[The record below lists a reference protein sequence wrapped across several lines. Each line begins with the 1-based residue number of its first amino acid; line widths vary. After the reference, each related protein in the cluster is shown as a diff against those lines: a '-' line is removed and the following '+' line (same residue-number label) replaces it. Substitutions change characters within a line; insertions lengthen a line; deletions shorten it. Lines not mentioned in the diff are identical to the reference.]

1 MKRVLVTGS
10 KGFVGRNLC
19 AVLRRREDVEL
30 YEYDIDNKPA
40 DLDNALLEVDCIIHL
55 AGVNRP
61 KDPKEFETGNAGS
74 LKEICSKLQEVGR
87 APKIILSSSIQAE
100 LDNPYGISKRR
111 AEEALQRFAE
121 DVGAECVV
129 YRFKNLFGKWCRPN
143 YNSVTATFCHNIAND
158 LPIQISDPS
167 NEIELTH
174 IDDVVEAFTA
184 ELSSSS
190 PGFSFA
196 QTLPSKRISLGALAE
211 KVKSFRD
218 MRTILVLPDF
228 SNDFERALYGTY
240 LTYLN
245 EKDFEYGLEKRS
257 DQRGSLAEFLKSQS
271 MGQIFVSRTK
281 PGITRG
287 DHYHHTKAE
296 KFLVLEGSA
305 VIRFRHILPEVRG
318 QRSEVRDQKSEV
330 GGRRSE
336 AGGRRPEIRGQRSEH
351 SGHPSEMRSAVVN
364 EFHPSTISRSYGTGR
379 AGRSEGAE
387 VIEYRVRGEDFRVV
401 DIPPGY
407 THSIENVGEDELV
420 TLFWASEIFD
430 PDRPDTYYEE
440 VEL

>member
-1 MKRVLVTGS
+1 MDKKKNIAKKVLVTGS

-19 AVLRRREDVEL
+19 AVLGRRDDIELYKYDLHSDISEL
-30 YEYDIDNKPA
+30 YE
-40 DLDNALLEVDCIIHL
+40 ALQQVDFVIHL

-61 KDPKEFETGNAGS
+61 EDPKEFETGNAGS
-74 LKEICSKLQEVGR
+74 LKEICSKLQGFGR
-87 APKIILSSSIQAE
+87 APKIVLSSSIQAV
-100 LDNPYGISKRR
+100 LDNPYGVSKRL
-111 AEEALQRFAE
+111 AEEELQRFST
-121 DVGAECVV
+121 DTGAECVV

-174 IDDVVEAFTA
+174 IDDVVEAFTS

-196 QTLPSKRISLGALAE
+196 QPLPSKQISLGVLAE
-211 KVKSFRD
+211 KIKLFRE
-218 MRTILVLPDF
+218 MRTSLNLPDF
-228 SNDFERALYGTY
+228 EDAFERALYGTY
-240 LTYLN
+240 LSYLDTR
-245 EKDFEYGLEKRS
+245 DFEYGLKKRS
-257 DQRGSLAEFLKSQS
+257 DQRGSLAEFLKSSS

-281 PGITRG
+281 PGVTRG
-287 DHYHHTKAE
+287 NHFHHTKTE
-296 KFLVLEGSA
+296 KFLVLQGTA
-305 VIRFRHILPEVRG
+305 VIRFRHIQPEVG
-318 QRSEVRDQKSEV
+318 GQKSEV
-330 GGRRSE
+330 RSQKSE
-336 AGGRRPEIRGQRSEH
+336 AGGRRSEIRGQRSEL

-364 EFHPSTISRSYGTGR
+364 EFHR
-379 AGRSEGAE
+379 AGRSEEAE
-387 VIEYRVRGEDFRVV
+387 VIGYRVRGEDYRVL

-430 PDRPDTYYEE
+430 PEKPDTYFEK
-440 VEL
+440 V